1 MCERLSQEINRQ
13 KISMQW
19 KGNVEE
25 EGLPEHAN
33 STDAF
38 ISNPREK
45 WEIKSIELQSPPVHE
60 QPHYVLRDERWQ

>member
-1 MCERLSQEINRQ
+1 
-13 KISMQW
+13 MQW

-25 EGLPEHAN
+25 EGLLVHAN

>member
-1 MCERLSQEINRQ
+1 
-13 KISMQW
+13 MQW

-25 EGLPEHAN
+25 GLLEHAN

-38 ISNPREK
+38 ISNPRAK

-60 QPHYVLRDERWQ
+60 HALRVERWALAIGALNPRLLYG